1 MKKYW
6 YISNP
11 WERHV
16 KTLDHTYK
24 KEFEAFLQKEQHLAL
39 MVRSRAERWKETKI
53 AVRHK
58 PYGTWISYTWA
69 DFGEQIDAAAKG
81 LLAFGVGESEMVGI
95 FSHNRVEW
103 SIADLAALSIRAVSV
118 PIYGTDSQQE
128 ANYIIEDAQIRILFV
143 ENQDQYD
150 KAHAILADSTVLEK
164 IIVFDKT
171 VSIDRGEG
179 IMYFTDFLTM
189 GRASGMEEELEKRLH
204 RLSAEDLATLIY
216 TSGTTGDPKGV
227 MLSHRNILAMMFDP
241 EGHLTLG
248 EDDVN
253 LAFLPLSHVFERA
266 WTYFIFLRRG
276 ENHYC
281 HDTKKILEFLR
292 ESRPMYMCSVPRMW
306 EKVYATVMEGLSKA
320 SHLKKRLFFWA
331 LEVGGRVAVRKRD
344 EKPIPPVLLAQYA
357 LADRLVL
364 KKIKAIFGGRTV
376 FYNVGGAAFSAEI
389 AEFFFKAGVLLLLG
403 YGMTECFPICIA
415 NQTHNKFG
423 TSGPVLPMVKV
434 RLSDEG
440 EIQAQSPSMMMGYYN
455 KPELTKEAFT
465 PDGWIKT
472 GDVGTIDDEGYI
484 TITDRIKDLMKTSG
498 GKYIAPQKIEI
509 LLNEDL
515 YIEQSAVIGNGRKYV
530 SALIVPAFDQLENYA
545 RDHGIPFTSHEDLVT
560 RPEIVDFYQERIDR
574 QTAALG
580 QVEKIKRFTLIPHE
594 FTQDAREITPT
605 QKIRR
610 KVIDTNYTD
619 FIEAMYKGE

>member
-1 MKKYW
+1 MKKVYHE
-6 YISNP
+6 YN
-11 WERHV
+11 
-16 KTLDHTYK
+16 
-24 KEFEAFLQKEQHLAL
+24 KEFEYFLRTEKHLAL
-39 MVRSRAERWKETKI
+39 MVKNRADRWKDSKI

-58 PYGTWISYTWA
+58 PYGAWISYTWA
-69 DFGEQIDAAAKG
+69 DFGEQIDAAARG
-81 LLAFGVGESEMVGI
+81 LLALDVKETEKVGI

-103 SIADLAALSIRAVSV
+103 SISDLATLSIRAVSV

-128 ANYIIEDAQIRILFV
+128 ANYIIEDARIRILFV

-150 KAHAILADSTVLEK
+150 KARAILAASAVLEK

-171 VSIDRGEG
+171 VSIDTGEE
-179 IMYFTDFLTM
+179 IMYFTDFLAM
-189 GRASGMEEELEKRLH
+189 GRGCGKEEELEKRLR
-204 RLSAEDLATLIY
+204 RLSSDDLATLIY

-227 MLSHRNILAMMFDP
+227 MLSHKNILAMMFDP
-241 EGHLTLG
+241 DGHIDLG
-248 EDDVN
+248 EKDVN

-266 WTYFIFLRRG
+266 WTYFIFLRSA

-281 HDTKKILEFLR
+281 HDTKKILEFLK

-320 SHLKKRLFFWA
+320 SPLKKRLFTWA
-331 LEVGGRVAVRKRD
+331 IETGGRVAVRKRD
-344 EKPIPPVLLAQYA
+344 VQPIPLILSAQYA

-364 KKIKAIFGGRTV
+364 KKIRAIFGGRTV

-389 AEFFFKAGVLLLLG
+389 AEFFFKTGVLLLLG

-415 NQTHNKFG
+415 NATHNKFG

-440 EIQAQSPSMMMGYYN
+440 EIQAQSPSMMIGYYN
-455 KPELTKEAFT
+455 KPELTKETFT

-515 YIEQSAVIGNGRKYV
+515 FIEQSAVIGNGRQYV

-545 RDHGIPFTSHEDLVT
+545 RDHDIPFSTHEDLVT
-560 RPEIVDFYQERIDR
+560 RPEIKDFYRGRIDR
-574 QTAALG
+574 QTSSLG
-580 QVEKIKRFTLIPHE
+580 QVEKIKKFTLISHE
-594 FTQDAREITPT
+594 FTQEAREITPT

-610 KVIDTNYTD
+610 KVIDKNYTD
-619 FIEAMYKGE
+619 FIEAMYAGE

>member
-1 MKKYW
+1 MKTTDHKY
-6 YISNP
+6 
-11 WERHV
+11 
-16 KTLDHTYK
+16 KT
-24 KEFEAFLQKEQHLAL
+24 EFEDFLRTERHLAL
-39 MVRSRAERWKETKI
+39 MVRSRVDRWKDTKT

-58 PYGTWISYTWA
+58 PYGAWISYTWA

-81 LLAFGVGESEMVGI
+81 LLALSVKETEMVGI
-95 FSHNRVEW
+95 FSNNRVEW
-103 SIADLAALSIRAVSV
+103 SISDLAALSIRAVSV
-118 PIYGTDSQQE
+118 PIYATDSRHE
-128 ANYIIEDAQIRILFV
+128 ANYIIDDAQIRILFV

-150 KAHAILADSTVLEK
+150 KALAILADSMVLEK

-171 VSIDRGEG
+171 VSIQKSED
-179 IMYFTDFLTM
+179 IMYFTDFLAM
-189 GRASGMEEELEKRLH
+189 GRASGQEKELDKRLKK
-204 RLSAEDLATLIY
+204 LSSDDLATLIY

-227 MLSHRNILAMMFDP
+227 MLSHRNILSMMFDP
-241 EGHLTLG
+241 EGHLALG

-266 WTYFIFLRRG
+266 WTYFIFLRSG

-281 HDTKKILEFLR
+281 HDTKKILEFLK

-306 EKVYATVMEGLSKA
+306 EKVYATVMEGVSNA
-320 SHLKKRLFFWA
+320 PPLKKKLFNWA
-331 LEVGGRVAVRKRD
+331 IDVGGRVAERKRD
-344 EKPIPPVLLAQYA
+344 EKPIPPVLMAQYA

-415 NQTHNKFG
+415 NATHNKFG

-440 EIQAQSPSMMMGYYN
+440 EIQAQSPGIMMGYYN

-465 PDGWIKT
+465 PDGWIRT

-515 YIEQSAVIGNGRKYV
+515 YIEQSVVVGNGRKYI
-530 SALIVPAFDQLENYA
+530 SALIVPAFDQLEKYA
-545 RDHGIPFTSHEDLVT
+545 QDHTIPFTSQEDLIKQ
-560 RPEIVDFYQERIDR
+560 PEIVDFYRERIDH
-574 QTAALG
+574 QTSSLG
-580 QVEKIKRFTLIPHE
+580 QVEKIKRFTLISHE

-619 FIEAMYKGE
+619 FIEAMYEGK